1 MSVSRRSVLLGAA
14 LGAAAAVG
22 ASFGLLAGRHS
33 RARRR
38 LPVREPRSYDFSQG
52 WLFGGRYVEGAEQ
65 PGFDD
70 GGFERVTLPHT
81 VTGLSWDNW
90 DPASWEGVWVYR
102 KHVAGAGVAAGRV
115 LVAFD
120 GVMTNAIVVLN
131 GWTAGTHAGGYL
143 PWTAELTSYLT
154 EGDNVLAVIVDARW
168 LDVPPDAEPAGPSS
182 MDYLQPGGIYRD
194 VTLHIVPEIYLED
207 VFVRPQNVLSSGR
220 DIKIQATVN
229 AAVAPDGNTV
239 AITATLLDGTRVLAA
254 ARTTAEITGTG
265 TSTVGLT
272 IGQIGAVTYWS
283 PENPKLYTVQTTL
296 SYGRAGGHSSAHTVT
311 TTIGFRE
318 AVFTE
323 DGFYLNGGRYQIF
336 GLNRHQMFPYLGMA
350 APPRLQRR
358 DAQILKNELNCN
370 MVRCSHYPQSPHFLD
385 ACDELG
391 IMVWEEPPGWGHMG
405 DAAFQ
410 AGVLD
415 NVRDMVVRDRN
426 RPSVVI
432 WGTRLNETGNYPAL
446 YAQAR
451 QIAYACDGSR
461 QTTGAVA
468 FHTTAG
474 WAEDVFS
481 YDDYHLAGGEPD
493 LLPPVPGVPYL
504 ISEAV
509 GALNPTYR
517 WSDPPSVLADQAF
530 AHALAHDQAQSDPR
544 YSGVLAWAG
553 FDYYSATR
561 NRKNWNTL
569 RTPGVIDTFRV
580 PKPGAAI
587 YQSQADPVTRAV
599 IVPVFFWD
607 SRSAP
612 AGPGP
617 GSMFATNCDRLEIFA
632 GGIHLATATSDRQ
645 RFGHLAHP
653 PAFADLTV
661 PGRPL
666 PDLRVDGYTGT
677 RLAAVLLMSADTG
690 RDRLQ
695 LTAEDTTIIA
705 DGSDATRITFRATD
719 AYGNHR
725 PNMTGQVTLTLTG
738 PATLIGQN
746 PFAFG
751 SYGGVGG
758 AFIRSIPTKTGQ
770 VTVTAQHAT
779 LGSASVRVTVATAR
793 PERISL
799 TDSPRPFVSSPSRQ
813 WHRAPNLQP
822 PGSAGVTSP
831 VL

>member
-1 MSVSRRSVLLGAA
+1 MVNSNGRVNRGVRICVSVSRRSVLLGGA
-14 LGAAAAVG
+14 LGAAAAAVG
-22 ASFGLLAGRHS
+22 ASLGLPPGRHS
-33 RARRR
+33 RAGRRR
-38 LPVREPRSYDFSQG
+38 PVREARSYDFSQG

-70 GGFERVTLPHT
+70 GGFEQVTLPHT
-81 VTGLSWDNW
+81 VTRLSWDNW
-90 DPASWEGVWVYR
+90 DPASWEGVWIYR
-102 KHVAGAGVAAGRV
+102 KHVDGAAVAAGRV

-143 PWTAELTSYLT
+143 PWTTELTSYVT
-154 EGDNVLAVIVDARW
+154 EGDNILAVIVDARW
-168 LDVPPDAEPAGPSS
+168 LDVPPDAEPGPSS

-194 VTLHIVPEIYLED
+194 VTLHVVPEIYLED
-207 VFVRPQNVLSSGR
+207 VFVCPQDVLSSGR
-220 DIKIQATVN
+220 DVKVKATLN
-229 AAVAPDGNTV
+229 AAVVPEANT
-239 AITATLLDGTRVLAA
+239 ATITATLLDGSRVLAA
-254 ARTTAEITGTG
+254 ASTTSQITGAG
-265 TSTVGLT
+265 TCTVSLT
-272 IGQIGAVTYWS
+272 IGQIGPVTCWS

-296 SYGRAGGHSSAHTVT
+296 SYARAGGHGGAHTVP

-323 DGFYLNGGRYQIF
+323 DGFYLNGDRYEIF

-350 APPRLQRR
+350 GPARLQRR
-358 DAQILKNELNCN
+358 DAWILKNELNCN

-410 AGVLD
+410 AHVLR

-426 RPSVVI
+426 RPSVIV
-432 WGTRLNETGNYPAL
+432 WGTRLNETKNYSAL

-451 QIAYACDGSR
+451 QIARAYDGSR
-461 QTTGAVA
+461 QTAGAVA
-468 FHTTAG
+468 SHTTAG

-481 YDDYHLAGGEPD
+481 YDDYHVVDGEPE

-504 ISEAV
+504 ISESV
-509 GALNPTYR
+509 GALNPRYR
-517 WSDPPSVLADQAF
+517 WFDPPSVLANQAF
-530 AHALAHDQAQSDPR
+530 AHALAHDQAQSDVR
-544 YSGVLAWAG
+544 YAGLLAWAA
-553 FDYYSATR
+553 FDYYSAGR
-561 NRKNWNTL
+561 NRKTWNTL
-569 RTPGVIDTFRV
+569 RTPAVIDVFRV

-587 YQSQADPVTRAV
+587 YQSQADPAIRPV

-607 SRSAP
+607 PRSAP

-632 GGIHLATATSDRQ
+632 GGTHLATATPDRQ
-645 RFGHLAHP
+645 RFGYLAHP

-661 PGRPL
+661 PGRTL

-677 RLAAVLLMSADTG
+677 RLAAVLLMSADTS
-690 RDRLQ
+690 RDQLE
-695 LTAEDTTIIA
+695 LTADHTTITA
-705 DGSDATRITFRATD
+705 GGSDATGITFRATD

-725 PNMTGQVTLTLTG
+725 PNMTGEVTLTLTG

-751 SYGGVGG
+751 SYGGIGG
-758 AFIRSIPTKTGQ
+758 AFIRSIPGKAGQ

-779 LGSASVRVTVATAR
+779 LGTASVRVTVAA
-793 PERISL
+793 
-799 TDSPRPFVSSPSRQ
+799 
-813 WHRAPNLQP
+813 AC
-822 PGSAGVTSP
+822 PGTF
-831 VL
+831 L

>member
-1 MSVSRRSVLLGAA
+1 MRAWMSVSRRSFLLGGV
-14 LGAAAAVG
+14 LGAAAAALG
-22 ASFGLLAGRHS
+22 TSLALLARQRSGAGRPAAAGL
-33 RARRR
+33 R
-38 LPVREPRSYDFSQG
+38 PIREARSYYFSQR
-52 WLFGGRYVEGAEQ
+52 WLFGGRYVTGAEQ
-65 PGFDD
+65 PGYDD
-70 GGFERVTLPHT
+70 GGFENVTLPHT
-81 VTGLSWDNW
+81 VTSLSWDNW
-90 DPASWEGVWVYR
+90 DYASWEDVWIYR
-102 KHVAGAGVAAGRV
+102 KHFSGAAVTGARV
-115 LVAFD
+115 LVTFD
-120 GVMTNAIVVLN
+120 GVMTDAVVVLN

-143 PWTAELTSYLT
+143 PWTAELTSYMT
-154 EGDNVLAVIVDARW
+154 EGDNVLAVVVDARW
-168 LDVPPDAEPAGPSS
+168 LDVPPDAEPAGPPS

-194 VTLHIVPEIYLED
+194 VTLHVMPGIFLED
-207 VFVRPQNVLSSGR
+207 VFACPQNVLSDNR
-220 DIKIQATVN
+220 HVKVQAALN
-229 AAVAPDGNTV
+229 AAVVPEGNT
-239 AITATLLDGTRVLAA
+239 ATITATLLDGTRVRAA
-254 ARTTAEITGTG
+254 ASTTAEITGTG

-272 IGQIGAVTYWS
+272 IAQIGPVGYWS
-283 PENPKLYTVQTTL
+283 PGNPKLYTVKTTL
-296 SYGRAGGHSSAHTVT
+296 SYEWAGAQSGHTVT
-311 TTIGFRE
+311 TAIGFRE

-323 DGFYLNGGRYQIF
+323 DGFYLNGDRCQIS
-336 GLNRHQMFPYLGMA
+336 GLNRHQMFPWVGMA
-350 APPRLQRR
+350 APVRLQRR
-358 DAQILKNELNCN
+358 DAQILKHELNCN
-370 MVRCSHYPQSPHFLD
+370 MVRCSHYPQSPHVLD

-410 AGVLD
+410 ARVLRD
-415 NVRDMVVRDRN
+415 VRDMVVRDRN
-426 RPSVVI
+426 RPSVVV
-432 WGTRLNETGNYPAL
+432 WGTRLNETQNYPAL

-504 ISEAV
+504 ISESV

-517 WSDPPSVLADQAF
+517 WFDPPPVLANQAF
-530 AHALAHDQAQSDPR
+530 AHALAHDQAQSDIR
-544 YSGVLAWAG
+544 YAGVLAWAG
-553 FDYYSATR
+553 FDYYSAAR

-587 YQSQADPVTRAV
+587 YQSQADPATRAV

-612 AGPGP
+612 ADPGP

-632 GGIHLATATSDRQ
+632 GGIHLTTATPDRQ

-653 PAFADLTV
+653 PAFADLTMHS
-661 PGRPL
+661 GTL

-677 RLAAVLLMSADTG
+677 RLAAVLLMSADTS
-690 RDRLQ
+690 RDQLR
-695 LTAEDTTIIA
+695 LTADDTTITA
-705 DGSDATRITFRATD
+705 DGSDATRVTFRATD

-725 PNMTGQVTLTLTG
+725 PHMTGALTLTLTG
-738 PATLIGQN
+738 PAVLIGQN

-758 AFIRSIPTKTGQ
+758 AFVRSVPGKTGQ
-770 VTVTAQHAT
+770 VTVTARHAT
-779 LGSASVRVTVATAR
+779 LGSASVRVTVAA
-793 PERISL
+793 
-799 TDSPRPFVSSPSRQ
+799 
-813 WHRAPNLQP
+813 AC
-822 PGSAGVTSP
+822 PGRY
-831 VL
+831 L

>member
-1 MSVSRRSVLLGAA
+1 VSVSRRSVLLGGA
-14 LGAAAAVG
+14 LGAAAATVG
-22 ASFGLLAGRHS
+22 ASLGLLAGRRS
-33 RARRR
+33 RAGRRR
-38 LPVREPRSYDFSQG
+38 LIRETRSYDFSQG
-52 WLFGGRYVEGAEQ
+52 WLFGGRYVAGAEQ

-70 GGFERVTLPHT
+70 GGFEQVTLPHT
-81 VTGLSWDNW
+81 ATSLSWDNW
-90 DPASWEGVWVYR
+90 DPASWEGVWIYR
-102 KHVAGAGVAAGRV
+102 KHIGGAAVAAGRV

-143 PWTAELTSYLT
+143 PWTTELTSYVT

-168 LDVPPDAEPAGPSS
+168 LDVPPDAQPAGPSS

-194 VTLHIVPEIYLED
+194 VTLHVVPEIYLED
-207 VFVRPQNVLSSGR
+207 VFVCPQNVLSSGR
-220 DIKIQATVN
+220 DVKVEATVN
-229 AAVAPDGNTV
+229 AAVVPEANT
-239 AITATLLDGTRVLAA
+239 ATITAALLDGSHVLARA
-254 ARTTAEITGTG
+254 SATSQITGTG
-265 TSTVGLT
+265 ISTVSLT
-272 IGQIGAVTYWS
+272 IGQIGPVTYWS

-296 SYGRAGGHSSAHTVT
+296 SYARAGGHGGAHTVT

-323 DGFYLNGGRYQIF
+323 DGFYLNGDRYEIF
-336 GLNRHQMFPYLGMA
+336 GLNRHQLFPYLGMA
-350 APPRLQRR
+350 APARLQRR
-358 DAQILKNELNCN
+358 DARILKNELNCN

-410 AGVLD
+410 ARVLSD
-415 NVRDMVVRDRN
+415 VRDMVVRDRN
-426 RPSVVI
+426 RPSVVV

-451 QIAYACDGSR
+451 QIARTFDGSR
-461 QTTGAVA
+461 QTAGAVV

-481 YDDYHLAGGEPD
+481 YDDYHVVDGEPE

-504 ISEAV
+504 VSESV

-517 WSDPPSVLADQAF
+517 WFDLPAVLANQAF
-530 AHALAHDQAQSDPR
+530 AHALAHDQAQSDVR
-544 YSGVLAWAG
+544 YAGLLAWAG
-553 FDYYSATR
+553 FDYYSSAR
-561 NRKNWNTL
+561 SRKSWDTL

-587 YQSQADPVTRAV
+587 YQSQADPATRPV

-607 SRSAP
+607 PSSAP

-632 GGIHLATATSDRQ
+632 GGIHLATATPDRR

-661 PGRPL
+661 PGRTL

-677 RLAAVLLMSADTG
+677 RLAAVLLMSADTS
-690 RDRLQ
+690 RDQLQ
-695 LTAEDTTIIA
+695 LTADHTTITA
-705 DGSDATRITFRATD
+705 DGSDATRVTFRATD

-725 PNMTGQVTLTLTG
+725 PNMTGDLTLTLTG

-751 SYGGVGG
+751 SYGGIGG
-758 AFIRSIPTKTGQ
+758 AFIRSIPRDVGQ

-779 LGSASVRVTVATAR
+779 LGSASVRVTVAA
-793 PERISL
+793 
-799 TDSPRPFVSSPSRQ
+799 
-813 WHRAPNLQP
+813 AC
-822 PGSAGVTSP
+822 PGTY
-831 VL
+831 L